1 MIGHFSAS
9 CGATPSLVFHSH
21 VKKRIFALALTSRG
35 PSMHLGALQDFLPGV
50 PKRESVATL
59 PPALV
64 FSGGPPTPVP
74 VEPLPGSLVQGLEVA
89 YLLSWPTRSRVAGFP
104 RLTLLQ
110 ASSIDR
116 CTLDFL
122 QVNKMDETFPCGNL
136 VNLKISCTLKILTS
150 KATVFFSTAARSRS
164 QGATGSQGRAW
175 PSTRATARST
185 LPQEKG
191 DTLIG
196 RKRSFRVS
204 LQEVS
209 CC

>member
-21 VKKRIFALALTSRG
+21 VKKRIFALALTSKG
-35 PSMHLGALQDFLPGV
+35 PSMHLGALQDFLPRV

-136 VNLKISCTLKILTS
+136 VNLKISCQHSKFS
-150 KATVFFSTAARSRS
+150 PRKATVFFFLAQRLGLAAKVRQDPRDELGPP
-164 QGATGSQGRAW
+164 QGPPQGRHCHKKRE
-175 PSTRATARST
+175 TR
-185 LPQEKG
+185 
-191 DTLIG
+191 
-196 RKRSFRVS
+196 
-204 LQEVS
+204 
-209 CC
+209 